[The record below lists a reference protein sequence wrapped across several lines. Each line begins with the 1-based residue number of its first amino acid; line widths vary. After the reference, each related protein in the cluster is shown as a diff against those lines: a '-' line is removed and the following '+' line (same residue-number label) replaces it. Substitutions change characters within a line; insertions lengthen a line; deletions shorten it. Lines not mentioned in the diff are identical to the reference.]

1 MQWRDMTATELAT
14 RPEAKLGGALLV
26 IDIVAVLL
34 CALVLVGVIV
44 ALNEFRAIG
53 IRYGIAVAFIT
64 LWAGAF
70 VIVTWFRLP
79 PRPRWQAPASSS
91 GSSIASLFQWPAATA
106 GRSPSTWWQNSPW
119 LLPSAAIWPPA
130 CGRTPIIAVAFPRP
144 ERL

>member
-14 RPEAKLGGALLV
+14 RPEAKLGGVLLA

-70 VIVTWFRLP
+70 VIMTWLRLP
-79 PRPRWQAPASSS
+79 STPVLASAGLLVWILYRLAVSVAGGYGWPLAVDLVAELAMAASFCGYMAAGVRPNAYYRRRLPAS
-91 GSSIASLFQWPAATA
+91 
-106 GRSPSTWWQNSPW
+106 
-119 LLPSAAIWPPA
+119 
-130 CGRTPIIAVAFPRP
+130 
-144 ERL
+144 